1 MSKRIEVRIKA
12 TSPNTMYLDGVDAF
26 LGVAIPYMGNNPPT
40 FGKREATKIVNWL
53 NELES
58 QDGYVKHDWKIQK
71 A

>member
-1 MSKRIEVRIKA
+1 
-12 TSPNTMYLDGVDAF
+12 MYLDGVDAF

-58 QDGYVKHDWKIQK
+58 QDGYVKHDWKIEK